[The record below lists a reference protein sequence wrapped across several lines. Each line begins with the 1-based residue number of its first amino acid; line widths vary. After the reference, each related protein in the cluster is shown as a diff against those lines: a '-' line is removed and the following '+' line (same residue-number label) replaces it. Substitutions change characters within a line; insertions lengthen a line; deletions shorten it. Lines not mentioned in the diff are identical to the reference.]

1 METVM
6 VQVAHLSKSYDDTEV
21 VKDLSFEIRKGEV
34 FCLLGPN
41 GAGKSTTISMM
52 TGLLEPSDGD
62 VLINGDSVTGDSQK
76 VKSVIGVVPQE
87 IALYP
92 NLSAVENL
100 KFWGSLYGLRG
111 ARLNSRVE
119 QALALADLGGHKD
132 KKVAQYSGGMKRRLN
147 IAVGLINHPQVLFM
161 DEPTVGIDAQSR
173 RHIIDTI
180 KKLNQ
185 QGLTILYTTH
195 HLDEVEEIADRIG
208 IIDHGALLAVG
219 TLKELVDSI
228 DDAESIEFELETM
241 PDEADLQKILAV
253 RDVHDALVS
262 SGKLLVTVANANG
275 MLASL
280 VQMLNLLGLVISSI
294 KLIRPDLEAVFLSLT
309 GRTLRD

>member
-1 METVM
+1 
-6 VQVAHLSKSYDDTEV
+6 
-21 VKDLSFEIRKGEV
+21 
-34 FCLLGPN
+34 
-41 GAGKSTTISMM
+41 
-52 TGLLEPSDGD
+52 
-62 VLINGDSVTGDSQK
+62 
-76 VKSVIGVVPQE
+76 
-87 IALYP
+87 
-92 NLSAVENL
+92 
-100 KFWGSLYGLRG
+100 
-111 ARLNSRVE
+111 
-119 QALALADLGGHKD
+119 
-132 KKVAQYSGGMKRRLN
+132 YSGGMKRRLN

-228 DDAESIEFELETM
+228 DDAESIEFELEAM
-241 PDEADLQKILAV
+241 PDAADLQKILAV
-253 RDVHDALVS
+253 RDVRDALVS
-262 SGKLLVTVANANG
+262 SGKLLVTVVNANG
-275 MLASL
+275 VLASL
-280 VQMLNLLGLVISSI
+280 VQALNLLGLVIASI